1 MAKHVVNCTLVA
13 EDKIFLDDKKNPV
26 EYTACTLLIGGE
38 EIRVSVKKE
47 DKSLFNYLRR
57 SMDAAE

>member
-1 MAKHVVNCTLVA
+1 MKNVVNCTLIA
-13 EDKIFLDDKKNPV
+13 EDKVFVDEKRNTIDYV
-26 EYTACTLLIGGE
+26 ACTLVIGGE

-57 SMDAAE
+57 SMDEVQ

>member
-1 MAKHVVNCTLVA
+1 MKNLVKCTLVA
-13 EDKIFLDDKKNPV
+13 EDKVFVDDKKNAI
-26 EYTACTLLIGGE
+26 EYVACTLLIGGE

-57 SMDAAE
+57 SMEVAE

>member
-1 MAKHVVNCTLVA
+1 MAKNRVECTLVA
-13 EDKIFLDDKKNPV
+13 EDKVFVDEKKNSIGYV
-26 EYTACTLLIGGE
+26 ACTLLIGGE

-57 SMDAAE
+57 SMDEVE

>member
-1 MAKHVVNCTLVA
+1 MKNEMICTLVA
-13 EDKIFLDDKKNPV
+13 EDKVFVDDKGTPI
-26 EYTACTLLIGGE
+26 EYTATTLLIGGE

-57 SMDAAE
+57 SVAEEK

>member
-1 MAKHVVNCTLVA
+1 MKNVVNCTLIA
-13 EDKIFLDDKKNPV
+13 EDKVFVDEKRNTSDYV
-26 EYTACTLLIGGE
+26 ACTLVIGGE

-57 SMDAAE
+57 SMDEVQ

>member
-1 MAKHVVNCTLVA
+1 MKNVAQCTLVA
-13 EDKIFLDDKKNPV
+13 EDKVFVDDKKNAI
-26 EYTACTLLIGGE
+26 EYVACTLLIGGE

-57 SMDAAE
+57 SMDEAQ

>member
-1 MAKHVVNCTLVA
+1 MAKNRINCTLVA
-13 EDKIFLDDKKNPV
+13 EDKVFVDEKKNSI
-26 EYTACTLLIGGE
+26 EYVACTLLIGGE

-57 SMDAAE
+57 SMDEAE

>member
-1 MAKHVVNCTLVA
+1 MKNVVNCTLVA
-13 EDKIFLDDKKNPV
+13 EDKVFVDDKKNAI

-57 SMDAAE
+57 SMDEVQ

>member
-1 MAKHVVNCTLVA
+1 MKNVAQCTLVA
-13 EDKIFLDDKKNPV
+13 EDKVFVDDKKNAV
-26 EYTACTLLIGGE
+26 EYVACTLLIVGE

-57 SMDAAE
+57 SMDEAK

>member
-1 MAKHVVNCTLVA
+1 MAKHVVSCTLVA
-13 EDKIFLDDKKNPV
+13 EDKVFFDEKKNPI

-47 DKSLFNYLRR
+47 DKSFFDYLRR